1 MPKGFT
7 YIPPEHYSTFTVSI
21 KNIPIHYAKVGNGP
35 SLVFIHGLTN
45 NWYGWGR
52 LIPELEQHFTLFLL
66 DLPGY
71 GDSGDM
77 PDGEYSIQ
85 QQAQFVGEFIQ
96 RNVPDKPIVVGLS
109 MGSLITAEVGK
120 IMQDALSGVVLIG
133 GVFNIDKTSSMTKRL
148 KHYLT
153 ICRNYPLA
161 ASIIKRIVATR
172 WFGYAA
178 NRFLHMHVFK
188 RYLSD
193 LYGLEGRQKM
203 RKEAFVGMG
212 ISVAEYMLEPVLE
225 TVRIPTLLLY
235 GQYDRVSNS
244 NIIKELPIIR
254 QQNITLGIINDAGHI
269 ASVEKPKEVASEIAN
284 FARYI
289 RK

>member
-1 MPKGFT
+1 
-7 YIPPEHYSTFTVSI
+7 
-21 KNIPIHYAKVGNGP
+21 
-35 SLVFIHGLTN
+35 
-45 NWYGWGR
+45 
-52 LIPELEQHFTLFLL
+52 
-66 DLPGY
+66 
-71 GDSGDM
+71 
-77 PDGEYSIQ
+77 
-85 QQAQFVGEFIQ
+85 
-96 RNVPDKPIVVGLS
+96 
-109 MGSLITAEVGK
+109 
-120 IMQDALSGVVLIG
+120 
-133 GVFNIDKTSSMTKRL
+133 
-148 KHYLT
+148 
-153 ICRNYPLA
+153 
-161 ASIIKRIVATR
+161 
-172 WFGYAA
+172 
-178 NRFLHMHVFK
+178 MHVFK